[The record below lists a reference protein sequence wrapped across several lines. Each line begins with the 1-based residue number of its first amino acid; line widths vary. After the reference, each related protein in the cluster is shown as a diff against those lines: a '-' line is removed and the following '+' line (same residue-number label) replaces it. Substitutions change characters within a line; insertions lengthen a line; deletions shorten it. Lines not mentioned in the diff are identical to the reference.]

1 MVLARIKTRIPLF
14 KHSILTGRGI
24 IAAAVPRGTAFISN
38 SATKRYAFNMAEAS
52 GKNDASA
59 AKEELP
65 PLTDHEFK
73 NYNRLAERMELFHN
87 NFRRSW
93 NILWQACTTGRR
105 PQGMSIKQL
114 LNIGTEF
121 AEHLTIHHSIEET
134 YFFPKLAQ
142 RMPEFNPKNGDL
154 VKQHAQIHEGLE
166 GFEKYLN
173 EVKSGERDFELSV
186 LKEKME
192 SWGGVLWAHLDDE
205 VRSLGAENMRKFW
218 TLQEI
223 RRFQM

>member
-1 MVLARIKTRIPLF
+1 
-14 KHSILTGRGI
+14 
-24 IAAAVPRGTAFISN
+24 
-38 SATKRYAFNMAEAS
+38 MAEAS

-73 NYNRLAERMELFHN
+73 NYNRLAERMELFVSSIAALIPTSCIRHIPAYTCIHTHIYMLHHLTLYSQHN

-173 EVKSGERDFELSV
+173 EVKSGERDFELSI

>member
-1 MVLARIKTRIPLF
+1 
-14 KHSILTGRGI
+14 
-24 IAAAVPRGTAFISN
+24 
-38 SATKRYAFNMAEAS
+38 MAEAS
-52 GKNDASA
+52 GKTDASA